1 MFLIFPYVVN
11 GWSPNSNKTHYHE
24 GSWLNENFPQYMVPY
39 SAFSNLRMLIGLP
52 LNISDETKIK
62 QKTKYQNE
70 IVMKVCMQNKYLL
83 LESET

>member
-1 MFLIFPYVVN
+1 
-11 GWSPNSNKTHYHE
+11 
-24 GSWLNENFPQYMVPY
+24 MVPY
-39 SAFSNLRMLIGLP
+39 SAFSNLRMLTGLP